1 MTLPKP
7 SVSYDD
13 YLKLPDDQR
22 CEVVEGALAMTPAPD
37 TDHQLILLD
46 LGSLLRAFTRREGLG
61 TVLAAPTDVILS
73 DHNIVQ
79 PDLLFVSRERLSIV
93 QKRGVFGVPD
103 LVVEILSPSTA
114 TRDLGTKRELYSRF
128 EVREYWI
135 VDPVSRSVEVL
146 TQQGAG
152 LETWQ
157 RFADGGTLESSL
169 LPGLTVNL
177 SEIFPG

>member
-7 SVSYDD
+7 NLSYDD

-22 CEVVEGALAMTPAPD
+22 YEVVEGELAMTPAPD
-37 TDHQLILLD
+37 TDHQVILVD
-46 LGSLLRAFTRREGLG
+46 LVSALRSYTRRAGLG

-73 DHNIVQ
+73 DHNVVQ
-79 PDLLFVSRERLSIV
+79 PDLLFVSQERLSIV
-93 QKRGVFGVPD
+93 QKRGVFGAPD

-114 TRDLGTKRELYSRF
+114 TRDLGTKRELYSKF

-135 VDPVSRSVEVL
+135 VDPMSRSVEVL
-146 TQQGAG
+146 TQQGGG
-152 LETWQ
+152 LESWQ
-157 RFADGGTLESSL
+157 RFVEGETLQSPL

-177 SEIFPG
+177 AEIFPG